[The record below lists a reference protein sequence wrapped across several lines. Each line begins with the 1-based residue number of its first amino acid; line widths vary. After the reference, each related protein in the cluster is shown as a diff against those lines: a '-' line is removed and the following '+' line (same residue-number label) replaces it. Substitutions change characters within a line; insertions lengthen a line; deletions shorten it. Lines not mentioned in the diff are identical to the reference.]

1 MARPKGYRLSRSAF
15 LDLLKANR
23 LSMSEVA
30 ARSKDDD
37 GKPMPLTTLSGL
49 VNGDHGASMKTVR
62 QLAAGLDCEPETLFP
77 QLAFQ
82 PVGATL

>member
-1 MARPKGYRLSRSAF
+1 MARPKGYRLSRAAF
-15 LDLLKANR
+15 LDLITAKR

-30 ARSKDDD
+30 EL
-37 GKPMPLTTLSGL
+37 GGMPLTTLSGL

-62 QLAAGLDCEPETLFP
+62 KLSDGLGCSAETLFP

-82 PVGATL
+82 PEAVA

>member
-23 LSMSEVA
+23 VSMSEVA
-30 ARSKDDD
+30 ARAKDED
-37 GKPMPLTTLSGL
+37 GKSMPLTTLSGL

-62 QLAAGLDCEPETLFP
+62 QLAAGLGCEPESIFP
-77 QLAFQ
+77 QLAFEV
-82 PVGATL
+82 VGIPT